1 VDQATKAGLL
11 GLLEQAI
18 EQGWTFRAACQV
30 LELGEVRAFR
40 WLGRRAADE
49 LQDHAPGGSPVHGL
63 LADEVAEIVALFG
76 QWGEVDRSHRKLAHR
91 GSYLGR
97 VWVSPSSV
105 RRVLAEQGL
114 RLRPLPR
121 PGRSVRKP
129 FPYWVCYTP
138 RSIWIYDTT
147 HFTRAGVAVTV
158 IEDLVSRKW
167 LGEVVSAEETSTQVQ
182 VVFTDALEAEGLLE
196 LVQARQDGL
205 VDPARDDPSRP
216 VLLAMSDNGPQM
228 TSGSTREFMALCA
241 IYQHFGRPG
250 TPTDQAWIESL
261 FGHVKAEWPHLL
273 AIRDPAVLRAELA
286 LVRERYNGVRLH
298 AGIGY
303 VTPNDEHEGRGLAIR
318 KAREAG
324 LEQARLRRLAYH
336 RHQRHSEPSTYQ
348 PSEPP
353 EEPGD
358 VG

>member
-18 EQGWTFRAACQV
+18 EQGWRFRAACQV

-129 FPYWVCYTP
+129 FPDWVCYTP

-182 VVFTDALEAEGLLE
+182 VVFTDALQAEGLLE

-241 IYQHFGRPG
+241 IHQHFGRPG

-286 LVRERYNGVRLH
+286 VVRERYNGVRLH

-303 VTPNDEHEGRGLAIR
+303 VTPDDEHEGRGQTIR

-336 RHQRHSEPSTYQ
+336 RHQRHSEPSTHH

-353 EEPGD
+353 EKPGD